1 MENGFFI
8 SFNFIKSLL
17 FFKQRLNL
25 NELTVS
31 ILRRGKMSYFRFPLT
46 NTSQLAQSSRKFY
59 MNFKTY
65 LNNHSKLIHA
75 TSQQFQISF

>member
-25 NELTVS
+25 NKLTVS

-65 LNNHSKLIHA
+65 LNNYNKFIHA
-75 TSQQFQISF
+75 TSQQFQIFF